1 MDGSDGD
8 ATNEAES
15 SRWNEAKGW
24 SRARSS
30 DGLQEVMGDVCG
42 FCANDGRLDGSWT
55 SMDSDTRNEK
65 HAALQKKQS

>member
-1 MDGSDGD
+1 
-8 ATNEAES
+8 
-15 SRWNEAKGW
+15 
-24 SRARSS
+24 
-30 DGLQEVMGDVCG
+30 MGDVCG